1 MKKGIKIYGA
11 SGSFFLT
18 LFVLIFAFL
27 CEGMYPFGWG
37 TVTWCDMN
45 QQLIPLLCDFKDILS
60 GDASLFLN
68 FSNAGGMNF
77 YGVFFFFLS
86 SPFSFSVAF
95 VEKADIPFLMNVLV
109 VLKLSLAAFFASFV
123 LERISKNITPA
134 ISVALGTAYALCGY
148 AMLFYQNIMW
158 LDMMYLFPLIVLGAY
173 RLIEQ
178 NKPVLLFV
186 TLTLAVVFNF
196 YISFMVFLFII
207 FFFGTFALFYRKAS
221 RKIYVNLAFCGIF
234 SLLASAVVWVPCLLQ
249 YLGSA
254 RGNSFLKELKS
265 AEFFATNETTLIFLL
280 CSALCFAGIFFIVPR
295 LSEEKRETKF
305 LLTVFL
311 LTSIPLIIEP
321 VNLMWHTGSYMSFPA
336 RYGFITVFMG
346 LLLASRVITKG
357 DTRRDFSIPLCL
369 LVGVICAYCILFAGK
384 NQDTLSKYVNSLWS
398 DEPALKALGI
408 LCVLFTLCAV
418 LIIALLRKGHIKRGI
433 AGLLLCITIA
443 SQGFCSVH
451 SFMLPAKDSISIY
464 NYQSV
469 ISLKNKAEKQ
479 GFYRVNTKDKITDAN
494 MMGAAG
500 FKSIS
505 HYTSLNDFTY
515 METAK
520 QLGYSGYWMET
531 GNWGGSILSDALLS
545 VGYTAERVNGEYS
558 LKENPYFLNLG
569 IKAEGEIP
577 EKLSHNDRLF
587 TLGKAF
593 AQMTG
598 TENPVI
604 KYDYTNLSNCT
615 VDDTENGV
623 CVKNVAEV
631 GSVRYRINVTNPQT
645 LYFDCYNGFS
655 TNLTEEINHS
665 MAVYVNGSQIN
676 GSYPSQNNNGLLM
689 LGSFENK
696 TVDITIRVFETADCS
711 SFGVFG
717 VREDILKSS
726 INNCKTLGLD
736 TKGGKVIGKAEKGTY
751 FISLPYKDNYSITL
765 DGEKLE
771 YSKALSGFIALE
783 VPRSGQ
789 IKISFIPKGFYIGLA
804 VSVIGLAFAVWLL
817 RLMKKDCIYGEKIK
831 NIVLG
836 IFLGGF
842 GVAVLWVYI
851 MPIIVKLSTFTL

>member
-1 MKKGIKIYGA
+1 MKKGLKIYGA
-11 SGSFFLT
+11 VGGFLLT
-18 LFVLIFAFL
+18 FFVLMFAFL

-60 GDASLFLN
+60 GNSSLFLN

-95 VEKADIPFLMNVLV
+95 VEKADIPFLMNILV

-123 LERISKNITPA
+123 LERLSKNITPC
-134 ISVALGTAYALCGY
+134 ISTALGTAYALCGY
-148 AMLFYQNIMW
+148 AMLFYQNLMW

-178 NKPVLLFV
+178 NKPVLLFI

-207 FFFGTFALFYRKAS
+207 FFFGTFALFYRKAN
-221 RKIYVNLAFCGIF
+221 RKIYVGLAFCGIF
-234 SLLASAVVWVPCLLQ
+234 SLLTSSIVWVPCLLQ

-254 RGNSFLKELKS
+254 RGNSFLEELKS
-265 AEFFATNETTLIFLL
+265 AEFFAPYETTLIVLL
-280 CSALCFAGIFFIVPR
+280 CSALCFAGMFFIIPR
-295 LSEEKRETKF
+295 LSQEKRETKF
-305 LLTVFL
+305 LSAVFFLTG
-311 LTSIPLIIEP
+311 IPLIIEP

-336 RYGFITVFMG
+336 RYGFIPVFIG
-346 LLLASRVITKG
+346 LLLVARVITKG
-357 DTRRDFSIPLCL
+357 ETRRDFSIPLCL
-369 LVGVICAYCILFAGK
+369 GVGLICAYCILFAGK
-384 NQDTLSKYVNSLWS
+384 NQDTLSSYVNSLWS
-398 DEPALKALGI
+398 DESALKALSI
-408 LCVLFTLCAV
+408 LCILFTLCAV
-418 LIIALLRKGHIKRGI
+418 LIIGLLRKGHIKRSI
-433 AGLLLCITIA
+433 AGLLLCITVA

-451 SFMLPAKDSISIY
+451 SFMLSAKDSISIY

-469 ISLKNKAEKQ
+469 ISLKDKAKMQ

-494 MMGAAG
+494 MTGAAG
-500 FKSIS
+500 FNSIS

-577 EKLSHNDRLF
+577 EKLSHSDRLLS
-587 TLGKAF
+587 LGKAF
-593 AQMTG
+593 AQMTD
-598 TENPVI
+598 TENPVV
-604 KYDYTNLSNCT
+604 KYNHTKLSDCT
-615 VDDTENGV
+615 LTDTENGV
-623 CVKNVAEV
+623 CVNNISEV
-631 GSVRYRINVTNPQT
+631 GTLVYSLEVTKPQT

-655 TNLTEEINHS
+655 TNLTEKINHS
-665 MAVYVNGSQIN
+665 MAVYVNGSQITA
-676 GSYPSQNNNGLLM
+676 SYPSQNSNGLLN
-689 LGSFENK
+689 LGHFESEK
-696 TVDITIRVFETADCS
+696 VDITIKVYETADCS

-717 VREDILKSS
+717 VREDILRTS
-726 INNCKTLGLD
+726 IDGCETLDLN
-736 TKGGKVIGKAEKGTY
+736 TKGGKVIGKAEKGKY
-751 FISLPYKDNYSITL
+751 FISLPHKDNYRITL
-765 DGEKLE
+765 NGEKLE
-771 YSKALSGFIALE
+771 YSKALSGFIA
-783 VPRSGQ
+783 VQIPRSGD
-789 IKISFIPKGFYIGLA
+789 IEITFAPKGFYVGLVLSVLGLA
-804 VSVIGLAFAVWLL
+804 TAIWLL
-817 RLMKKDCIYGEKIK
+817 TLMKKECMYREKIK
-831 NIVLG
+831 NIVYG
-836 IFLGGF
+836 IFLGGC

-851 MPIIVKLSTFTL
+851 IPIIVNLSTFTP

>member
-1 MKKGIKIYGA
+1 MKKGHKIYSALG
-11 SGSFFLT
+11 GFFLT
-18 LFVLIFAFL
+18 FFVLMFAFL

-45 QQLIPLLCDFKDILS
+45 QQLIPLFCDFKDILS
-60 GDASLFLN
+60 GDSSLFLN

-95 VEKADIPFLMNVLV
+95 VEKADIPFLMNILV
-109 VLKLSLAAFFASFV
+109 VLKLSVAAFLASFV
-123 LERISKNITPA
+123 LERLSKNITPA

-158 LDMMYLFPLIVLGAY
+158 LDIMYLFPLIVLGAY

-186 TLTLAVVFNF
+186 TLTLAVIFNF
-196 YISFMVFLFII
+196 YLSFMIFLFVI
-207 FFFGTFALFYRKAS
+207 FLFGTFALFYRKAN

-234 SLLASAVVWVPCLLQ
+234 SLLTSAVVWVPCLLQ

-254 RGNSFLKELKS
+254 RGNSFLEELKS
-265 AEFFATNETTLIFLL
+265 AEFFAPYETTLIVLL
-280 CSALCFAGIFFIVPR
+280 CSALCFAGMFFIVPR

-311 LTSIPLIIEP
+311 LTSMPLIIEP

-336 RYGFITVFMG
+336 RYGFIPVFIG
-346 LLLASRVITKG
+346 LLLASRAIIKG
-357 DTRRDFSIPLCL
+357 DFRRDFSIPLCL
-369 LVGVICAYCILFAGK
+369 LVGLVCAYCILFAGK
-384 NQDTLSKYVNSLWS
+384 NQDVLSKYVNSLWS
-398 DEPALKALGI
+398 DERSLKALTI
-408 LCVLFTLCAV
+408 LCILFTVCAV
-418 LIIALLRKGHIKRGI
+418 LIIGLLRKGYIKRGI
-433 AGLLLCITIA
+433 AGLLLCIIVA

-451 SFMLPAKDSISIY
+451 SFMLSAKDSISIY

-469 ISLKNKAEKQ
+469 IALKDKAESR

-494 MMGAAG
+494 MTGAAG
-500 FKSIS
+500 FNSIS

-520 QLGYSGYWMET
+520 KLGYSGYWMET

-545 VGYTAERVNGEYS
+545 IGYTAERVDGEYS
-558 LKENPYFLNLG
+558 LKENPYYLSLG

-577 EKLSHNDRLF
+577 RKLSHNDRLL

-598 TENPVI
+598 AENPVI
-604 KYDYTNLSNCT
+604 KYNHQTLSNCT
-615 VDDTENGV
+615 LTDTENGV
-623 CVKNVAEV
+623 CVNNIAEV
-631 GSVRYRINVTNPQT
+631 GNVTYSIKVTKPQT

-655 TNLTEEINHS
+655 TNLTEKINHS
-665 MAVYVNGSQIN
+665 MAIFVNGSQIN
-676 GSYPSQNNNGLLM
+676 ASYPSQNNNGLLN
-689 LGSFENK
+689 LGHFENK
-696 TVDITIRVFETADCS
+696 TVNITIRVFETADCT

-717 VREDILKSS
+717 VREDLLSKS
-726 INNCKTLGLD
+726 IGNCKTLNLN
-736 TKGGKVIGKAEKGTY
+736 TKGGKVIGKAEKGNY
-751 FISLPYKDNYSITL
+751 FISLPFKDNYSITL
-765 DGEKLE
+765 DGKELK

-783 VPRSGQ
+783 IPHSGD
-789 IKISFIPKGFYIGLA
+789 IEISFTPKGFYVGMALSLLGLTTA
-804 VSVIGLAFAVWLL
+804 IWLL
-817 RLMKKDCIYGEKIK
+817 TLMKKDCIYGEKIK
-831 NIVLG
+831 NIVYG

-851 MPIIVKLSTFTL
+851 MPIIVKLSTLTP

>member
-1 MKKGIKIYGA
+1 MKKGLKIYGA
-11 SGSFFLT
+11 LGGFFLT
-18 LFVLIFAFL
+18 FFVLMFAFL

-45 QQLIPLLCDFKDILS
+45 QQLIPLFCDFKDILS
-60 GDASLFLN
+60 GNSSLFLN

-86 SPFSFSVAF
+86 SPFSFTVAF
-95 VEKADIPFLMNVLV
+95 VEKADIPFLMNILV

-123 LERISKNITPA
+123 LEKLSKSITPA

-178 NKPVLLFV
+178 NKPALLFV
-186 TLTLAVVFNF
+186 TLTLGVIFNF

-207 FFFGTFALFYRKAS
+207 FFFGAFALFYRKAN

-234 SLLASAVVWVPCLLQ
+234 SLMCSAFVLVPCLLQ

-254 RGNSFLKELKS
+254 RGNSFLAELKS
-265 AEFFATNETTLIFLL
+265 ADFFAPYETTLIVLL
-280 CSALCFAGIFFIVPR
+280 CTGLCFAGLLFIVPR
-295 LSEEKRETKF
+295 LSQENRETKF
-305 LLTVFL
+305 LSVVFL
-311 LTSIPLIIEP
+311 LTSMPLIIEP

-336 RYGFITVFMG
+336 RYGFIPVFIG

-357 DTRRDFSIPLCL
+357 ETRRDFSIPACL
-369 LVGVICAYCILFAGK
+369 LVGLICGYCILFAGK
-384 NQDTLSKYVNSLWS
+384 NQDTLSSYVNSLWS
-398 DEPALKALGI
+398 DQPALKALAVLCI
-408 LCVLFTLCAV
+408 LFSGCAV
-418 LIIALLRKGHIKRGI
+418 LIIALLRKGYIKRGI
-433 AGLLLCITIA
+433 AGLLLCIMVA

-451 SFMLPAKDSISIY
+451 SFMLSAKDSISIY

-469 ISLKNKAEKQ
+469 ISLKNKAESR

-494 MMGAAG
+494 MTGAAG
-500 FKSIS
+500 FNSIS
-505 HYTSLNDFTY
+505 HYTSLNDYTF

-558 LKENPYFLNLG
+558 LKENPYFLGLG
-569 IKAEGEIP
+569 IKADGEIP
-577 EKLSHNDRLF
+577 EKLSHNDRIL

-593 AQMTG
+593 AQMTD
-598 TENPVI
+598 TENPVV
-604 KYDYTNLSNCT
+604 KYNHQKLSECT
-615 VDDTENGV
+615 LTATENRV
-623 CVKNVAEV
+623 CVNNVSEV
-631 GSVRYRINVTNPQT
+631 GTVVYKLDVTKPQT

-655 TNLTEEINHS
+655 TNLNEKINHS
-665 MAVYVNGSQIN
+665 MAVYVNGNQITA
-676 GSYPSQNNNGLLM
+676 SYPTQNSNGLLN
-689 LGSFENK
+689 LGHFENES
-696 TVDITIRVFETADCS
+696 VDITIKVYETADCS

-726 INNCKTLGLD
+726 IDNCKTLDLD
-736 TKGGKVIGKAEKGTY
+736 TKGGKVIGKAESGKY
-751 FISLPYKDNYSITL
+751 LISLPYKDNYSITL
-765 DGEKLE
+765 DGEKIE
-771 YSKALSGFIALE
+771 YSKALSGFIALQI
-783 VPRSGQ
+783 PHSGE
-789 IKISFIPKGFYIGLA
+789 IEISFVPKGFYAGLTLTLLGLA
-804 VSVIGLAFAVWLL
+804 SAIWILTLI
-817 RLMKKDCIYGEKIK
+817 KKEYIYNEKIK
-831 NIVLG
+831 NIVYG
-836 IFLGGF
+836 IFLGGC
-842 GVAVLWVYI
+842 GIVTLWVYI
-851 MPIIVKLSTFTL
+851 IPIIVNLSTLTP